1 METVANPTASPV
13 EESVSDNVT
22 VPPPWAKAK
31 EKADIMP
38 ATKVMNFFKFIR
50 NTQLI
55 NLTLLLT
62 EKRGD
67 GLILTKKKHQLM
79 STDEYSGNIHHFTR
93 SGCSFMNFSQPP
105 EPFTFAS
112 GLEIE

>member
-31 EKADIMP
+31 EKADMMP

-55 NLTLLLT
+55 NLTLSLT
-62 EKRGD
+62 EKRRD
-67 GLILTKKKHQLM
+67 GLIQTLKKNVIL
-79 STDEYSGNIHHFTR
+79 S
-93 SGCSFMNFSQPP
+93 
-105 EPFTFAS
+105 
-112 GLEIE
+112 